1 MARKRQRRRP
11 AAATAADHQ
20 GHHTNIDDNVLASST
35 ITQHHTNVNGER
47 VVIRQ
52 ISTQDEGV
60 LYTHRIT
67 VSQVIELPLLQ
78 QRWH

>member
-11 AAATAADHQ
+11 AGAPAADHQ
-20 GHHTNIDDNVLASST
+20 GHHTNLDDNVRASST
-35 ITQHHTNVNGER
+35 STHHHINVNGER

-52 ISTQDEGV
+52 ISTQDAGV

-67 VSQVIELPLLQ
+67 VSLVIELPLLQ